1 MCRRVWIYSSLFNQ
15 DPVGE
20 HLGCF
25 QFFSFIKNI
34 QLALGNFLLKKILPC
49 FIYLLF
55 AHIYLFGCVGSSR
68 ASHKLWWS
76 GFRAQELRG
85 CSPWGSLFP
94 GTRGLSVTTRGL
106 LFVGLRCMGFSLR
119 WNLLLPSPGSRRA
132 GSVVVAHRLIW
143 PKARGIFS
151 DQGSIQCPLHR
162 QVDS

>member
-1 MCRRVWIYSSLFNQ
+1 MSGGWWKHSQVLVFLKLDNCIFHRKAVRGIHLQVLKTHKDAPSPMPLTSFSHFSARNQLSVMAVIILSRFCRFSRDGAMCRRVWIYSSLFNQ

-68 ASHKLWWS
+68 ASHKLW
-76 GFRAQELRG
+76 
-85 CSPWGSLFP
+85 
-94 GTRGLSVTTRGL
+94 
-106 LFVGLRCMGFSLR
+106 
-119 WNLLLPSPGSRRA
+119 
-132 GSVVVAHRLIW
+132 
-143 PKARGIFS
+143 
-151 DQGSIQCPLHR
+151 
-162 QVDS
+162 